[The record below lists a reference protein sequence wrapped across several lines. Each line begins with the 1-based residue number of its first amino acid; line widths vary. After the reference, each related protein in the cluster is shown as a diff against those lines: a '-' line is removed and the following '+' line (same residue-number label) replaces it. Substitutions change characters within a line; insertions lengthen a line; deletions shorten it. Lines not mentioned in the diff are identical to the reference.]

1 MPVVYPQ
8 YGPGLPGNPALD
20 ALRQLG
26 SLNATDNGSTGP
38 INPNR
43 LTENDTWSY
52 PPPATPPS
60 EVSGTEHILDSLRM
74 AYGPSPT
81 SHELELYRRITDM
94 DPSSIS
100 KDALFLTLYGTK
112 NPTDEDRGIKGFGT
126 GAVPA
131 RSEKPNPIVL
141 HG

>member
-1 MPVVYPQ
+1 MPMVYGQ
-8 YGPGLPGNPALD
+8 WGPGLPGNPALD

-43 LTENDTWSY
+43 LTESDSWSY
-52 PPPATPPS
+52 PQAQTPPS
-60 EVSGTEHILDSLRM
+60 EVSGHEHILDSLRA
-74 AYGPSPT
+74 AYGVP
-81 SHELELYRRITDM
+81 
-94 DPSSIS
+94 
-100 KDALFLTLYGTK
+100 K
-112 NPTDEDRGIKGFGT
+112 NSAKTGFGE